1 MTEYVELNIDDRGVA
16 TLTLNRPEKHNAFDD
31 KLIAELTG
39 KLHQLDGD
47 DAVRV
52 VILTGA
58 GKSFSAGADLNW
70 MRSMAGFSEAQNR
83 DDSLALA
90 ELMAVLDVLSKPT
103 IARVNGAVFG
113 GGLGL
118 VACCDIAVGTPY
130 AKMALTEVKLG
141 LVPAVIAPYVVRAIG
156 PRQARRYF
164 QTAEVIPAETARDI
178 GLLHEVATPEELD
191 GRVEGIVTAL
201 LQAGPEALAAAKKLV
216 VMTEVASADEREA
229 LKRETAAL
237 IARLRVSAEG
247 QEGLSAFLEK
257 RKPGWVNEDR

>member
-1 MTEYVELNIDDRGVA
+1 MTEYVALDTDPRGVA
-16 TLTLNRPEKHNAFDD
+16 TLKLNRPEKHNAFDD
-31 KLIAELTG
+31 TLIAELTG
-39 KLHQLDGD
+39 KLKQLDGD
-47 DAVRV
+47 EAVRV
-52 VILTGA
+52 VVLTGA
-58 GKSFSAGADLNW
+58 GNSFSAGADLNW
-70 MRSMAGFSEAQNR
+70 MRSMAGFSEEQNR

-90 ELMAVLDVLSKPT
+90 ELMAVLDGLSKPT

-113 GGLGL
+113 GGVGL

-164 QTAEVIPAETARDI
+164 QTAEVMPAETAQAI
-178 GLLHEVATPEELD
+178 GLLHEVASPEELD
-191 GRVEGIVTAL
+191 ARVEDFITAL

-216 VMTEVASADEREA
+216 VMTDAASADEREA

-247 QEGLSAFLEK
+247 QEGLTAFLEK
-257 RKPGWVNEDR
+257 RKPDWANKGN

>member
-1 MTEYVELNIDDRGVA
+1 MTDYVALETDARGVA

-31 KLIAELTG
+31 VLIAKLTG
-39 KLHQLDGD
+39 QLRELDGD
-47 DAVRV
+47 DGVRI

-70 MRSMAGFSEAQNR
+70 MRSMAGFSEKENR

-90 ELMAVLDVLSKPT
+90 ELMAVLDGLSKPT

-113 GGLGL
+113 GGVGL
-118 VACCDIAVGTPY
+118 VACCDIAVGTPH

-164 QTAEVIPAETARDI
+164 QTAEVMSAETAQTL
-178 GLLHEVATPEELD
+178 GLLHEVVEAEALD
-191 GRVEGIVTAL
+191 NRVEDIVTAL
-201 LQAGPEALAAAKKLV
+201 LQAGPNAVAAAKQLV
-216 VMTEVASADEREA
+216 AMTDAASADECDA
-229 LKRETAAL
+229 LKHETAAL
-237 IARLRVSAEG
+237 IARLRVSDEG
-247 QEGLSAFLEK
+247 QEGLTAFLEK
-257 RKPGWVNEDR
+257 RKPGWANENR

>member
-1 MTEYVELNIDDRGVA
+1 MSNYVALDTDSRGVA

-39 KLHQLDGD
+39 KLQQLDGD
-47 DAVRV
+47 PAVRAV
-52 VILTGA
+52 VLTGA

-70 MRSMAGFSEAQNR
+70 MRSMADYSEEQNR

-90 ELMAVLDVLSKPT
+90 ELMAVLDGLSKPT

-113 GGLGL
+113 GGVGL
-118 VACCDIAVGTPY
+118 VACCDIAIGTPY

-164 QTAEVIPAETARDI
+164 QTAEVMTAETAQAI
-178 GLLHEVATPEELD
+178 GLLHEVASPEVLD
-191 GRVEGIVTAL
+191 VRVDEFIDAL
-201 LQAGPEALAAAKKLV
+201 LQAGPEALAAAKTLV
-216 VMTEVASADEREA
+216 VMTDAASAGEREA

-237 IARLRVSAEG
+237 IARLRVSEEG
-247 QEGLSAFLEK
+247 QEGLTAFLEK
-257 RKPGWVNEDR
+257 RKANWADEDK

>member
-1 MTEYVELNIDDRGVA
+1 MTEYVTLETDDRGVA

-31 KLIAELTG
+31 ALIAELTG
-39 KLHQLDGD
+39 KLSQLDGD
-47 DAVRV
+47 GGVRI

-70 MRSMAGFSEAQNR
+70 MRSMAGFSEKQNR

-90 ELMAVLDVLSKPT
+90 ELMAVLDGLSKPT

-113 GGLGL
+113 GGVGL

-130 AKMALTEVKLG
+130 SKMALTEVKLG

-164 QTAEVIPAETARDI
+164 QTAEAVSAETAQAL
-178 GLLHEVATPEELD
+178 GLLHEVVDAEALD
-191 GRVEGIVTAL
+191 NRVEDIVTAL
-201 LQAGPEALAAAKKLV
+201 LQAGPEALAAAKTLV
-216 VMTEVASADEREA
+216 AMTDASSAGEREA

-257 RKPGWVNEDR
+257 RKPRWTNEGR

>member
-1 MTEYVELNIDDRGVA
+1 MTDYVALETDARGVA

-31 KLIAELTG
+31 ALIAELTG
-39 KLHQLDGD
+39 KLKALDGD

-70 MRSMAGFSEAQNR
+70 MRSMAGFSEKENR

-90 ELMAVLDVLSKPT
+90 ELMAVLDGLSKPT

-113 GGLGL
+113 GGVGL
-118 VACCDIAVGTPY
+118 VACCDIAVGAPY

-164 QTAEVIPAETARDI
+164 QTAEAMSAETAQAL
-178 GLLHEVATPEELD
+178 GLLHEVVESEALD
-191 GRVEGIVTAL
+191 VRVGDIVAAL
-201 LQAGPEALAAAKKLV
+201 LQAGPGALAAAKTLV
-216 VMTEVASADEREA
+216 AITDAASPEERDA

-237 IARLRVSAEG
+237 IARLRVSEEG

-257 RKPGWVNEDR
+257 RKPGWTNEDR

>member
-1 MTEYVELNIDDRGVA
+1 MTEYVSLNTDARGVA
-16 TLTLNRPEKHNAFDD
+16 TLTLDRPEKHNAFDD
-31 KLIAELTG
+31 GMVAELTQS
-39 KLHQLDGD
+39 LTQLNGD
-47 DAVRV
+47 DNVRV

-70 MRSMAGFSEAQNR
+70 MRSMAGFSEQQNR

-90 ELMAVLDVLSKPT
+90 ELMAVLDGLSKPT

-113 GGLGL
+113 GGVGL
-118 VACCDIAVGTPY
+118 VACCDIAIGTPF

-164 QTAEVIPAETARDI
+164 QTAEVMPPETALAI
-178 GLLHEVATPEELD
+178 GLLHEVASPEDLD
-191 GRVEGIVTAL
+191 ERVEGCIRAL

-216 VMTEVASADEREA
+216 EMTDATGAEEREA

-257 RKPGWVNEDR
+257 RKPAWVGEDK